1 VAAARTADRAGL
13 STSEL
18 EHIRDALAGGR
29 RPKVVFTA
37 AAGQIAGQ
45 QGQVVELIDP
55 TVNDEWVVVRFG
67 HDELPFSPADLAIP
81 TRGTAPRRATKTAPP
96 AATLPPG
103 PPLAPGLGG
112 APAPARPVNS
122 VPTPREESTVTR
134 PASTAK
140 TTSAKNTAAKAP
152 GAKATAAEIKAADT
166 RAADTR
172 AADTRA
178 AEVRAAEV
186 RAADAKAVA
195 AVRVAAAAEA
205 APAEPQAAAKPAK
218 APARKA
224 GRAKAP
230 ATLTVT
236 LTYSDGEWMVGAQQ
250 GSKALA
256 KPYVIRAAEAL
267 KMVGMLDVPGVHEAV
282 EEIVSSARAEAEAA
296 ADKLRAELA
305 EIEARLAELREAG

>member
-1 VAAARTADRAGL
+1 VAAARTAARSGSSAGL
-13 STSEL
+13 STQDL

-45 QGQVVELIDP
+45 VGQVVELIDP
-55 TVNDEWVVVRFG
+55 AVNDEWVVVRFG
-67 HDELPFSPADLAIP
+67 HDELPFSPTDLAIP
-81 TRGTAPRRATKTAPP
+81 VRGAATRRAVKTAPP
-96 AATLPPG
+96 TAPPG
-103 PPLAPGLGG
+103 PPLAPNLTG
-112 APAPARPVNS
+112 APAPATPVNPVPTS
-122 VPTPREESTVTR
+122 VPMPREESTVTR

-140 TTSAKNTAAKAP
+140 TAS
-152 GAKATAAEIKAADT
+152 AKATAAKATGTKAGAANAAPPAAPQAKPAETKPADAKPTELKPADT
-166 RAADTR
+166 R
-172 AADTRA
+172 
-178 AEVRAAEV
+178 
-186 RAADAKAVA
+186 
-195 AVRVAAAAEA
+195 
-205 APAEPQAAAKPAK
+205 PAETRPADAKPAK

-236 LTYSDGEWMVGAQQ
+236 LTYHDGEWMVGAQQ

-282 EEIVSSARAEAEAA
+282 EEIVASARAEAEAA